1 MGLFGKKDDGSR
13 FKSKKELKPMVKQAR
28 KEAKKSNA
36 FKEMANILGKQT
48 ISTAK
53 AGAKAGGGKSS
64 MFNKA
69 AIEGGSEAVSERK
82 ALLGDMPITDREKET
97 LTTNFHTTG
106 DPDVPAKKVMDADTK
121 DMPIVTDEKEGA
133 YMYSPGR
140 KELKG
145 DQDELPADLQKA
157 ILNSPAQ
164 KRMGNMVKKAQD
176 AFSAKHSPAT
186 ILNMGDDTLN
196 TKAKP
201 QVKAEMKKYKY
212 NPPAPDETPSIDVR
226 KKEIFYPGSDMISNL
241 NPKNP
246 LIVDGN
252 FAADENYEKKSTGE
266 KFIGQSTGKIG
277 VDKKGI
283 AYTTATEYGPDIPAG
298 DTIHMK
304 NIKSKN

>member
-48 ISTAK
+48 ISNAE

-69 AIEGGSEAVSERK
+69 ASEGGSEAVSERK

-106 DPDVPAKKVMDADTK
+106 DPDVPAKKKVMDADTE
-121 DMPIVTDEKEGA
+121 DMPIVTDEKDGA
-133 YMYSPGR
+133 YVAKKYGNPH
-140 KELKG
+140 
-145 DQDELPADLQKA
+145 
-157 ILNSPAQ
+157 PAQ
-164 KRMGNMVKKAQD
+164 KRMGDMVKKAQD

-212 NPPAPDETPSIDVR
+212 NPPAPDETPSSDVK